1 MEGDPPI
8 LLFTT
13 LLSCDKCMGVLSSAC
28 NWQLLVGTS
37 KMFCN
42 ALMPSPEWSP
52 ISLSLVDSQHMQLH
66 DSSVDSSQDVA
77 IAGTGIPTEPDAAE
91 MPSTLPQQWHG
102 FKIVGDNTV
111 KSVKPWHE
119 TMDHHTHSLHYFH
132 SFAVGDQIDFS
143 HLSCVEPDPLDL
155 QPILANFSIIIS
167 WILVQYQPYFHG
179 FSKAVV
185 DHIPHKY
192 SQQMSTRSKVVSLCI
207 NSLYT
212 FHLHLNHTKV
222 ITY

>member
-1 MEGDPPI
+1 
-8 LLFTT
+8 
-13 LLSCDKCMGVLSSAC
+13 
-28 NWQLLVGTS
+28 
-37 KMFCN
+37 
-42 ALMPSPEWSP
+42 
-52 ISLSLVDSQHMQLH
+52 MQLH

-192 SQQMSTRSKVVSLCI
+192 SQQTSTRSKVVSLCI